1 MIGIQGR
8 AGERGPPRTGGLE
21 LGFKEQV
28 GFGEIW
34 RGSLVFQTVEGNE
47 GPCPLQGWSDGDLA
61 RGLPLAPSP
70 G

>member
-1 MIGIQGR
+1 MIGTQGR

-28 GFGEIW
+28 GFGEETW
-34 RGSLVFQTVEGNE
+34 FSRLEGNE
-47 GPCPLQGWSDGDLA
+47 GPCPLQGWSHGDLA
-61 RGLPLAPSP
+61 QGIPLAPSP